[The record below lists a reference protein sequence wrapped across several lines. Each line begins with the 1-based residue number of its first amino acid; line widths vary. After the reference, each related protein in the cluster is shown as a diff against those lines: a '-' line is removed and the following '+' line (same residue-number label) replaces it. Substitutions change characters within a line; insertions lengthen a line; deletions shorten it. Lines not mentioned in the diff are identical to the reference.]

1 MNAVGRFVV
10 VAMDNVEAGEMRGDV
25 LNVGPFDSQEAAEKW
40 LAEDA
45 AAALMAGGD
54 PIIPGEQ
61 REWGAVHFVCEVKR
75 VVRPVPEMKVE
86 AVWADLESMTKL
98 PSF

>member
-10 VAMDNVEAGEMRGDV
+10 VAMDNVEAGEMRGDI

-45 AAALMAGGD
+45 AATVAAGGD
-54 PIIPGEQ
+54 PVAPGEQ

-75 VVRPVPEMKVE
+75 VVRPVPVVTV
-86 AVWADLESMTKL
+86 AASLANA
-98 PSF
+98 

>member
-10 VAMDNVEAGEMRGDV
+10 VAMDKTEAGEMRGDV

-45 AAALMAGGD
+45 AATVAAGGD
-54 PIIPGEQ
+54 PVSPGEQ
-61 REWGAVHFVCEVKR
+61 QEWGAVHFVCEVKR
-75 VVRPVPEMKVE
+75 VVRPVPVVTV
-86 AVWADLESMTKL
+86 AASLANA
-98 PSF
+98 